1 MEAWLAATGMA
12 LGVLLVLEGERRGS
26 RRLEVVG
33 KPLASALFVWLGLT
47 RWSRP
52 DPVGGW
58 MLVALLLCAAGDVLL
73 IGERTFDAGLLAF
86 LAGHLGFAQAFRIA
100 TPVARWPLPPLLLP
114 VVVSALVLRWLWP
127 HLGRRRV
134 PVLAYVVAI
143 TLMVWGAV
151 ATAMAGSR
159 PLWVVLGAGLFF
171 GSDVLVARQRFV
183 TPSLANRVVGL
194 PAYYAG
200 QLLLALSI

>member
-1 MEAWLAATGMA
+1 METWLAATGMA
-12 LGVLLVLEGERRGS
+12 LGVLLVLEGERRRS
-26 RRLEVVG
+26 RRLELIG

-52 DPVGGW
+52 DPVGAW
-58 MLVALLLCAAGDVLL
+58 MLVALLLCAIGDVLL
-73 IGERTFDAGLLAF
+73 IAERTFDAGLLAF
-86 LAGHLGFAQAFRIA
+86 LAGHLGFAQAFRMA
-100 TPVARWPLPPLLLP
+100 TPVARWPLPRLLLLA
-114 VVVSALVLRWLWP
+114 VVSAGVLRWLWP
-127 HLGRRRV
+127 RLGRRRL

-151 ATAMAGSR
+151 ATAMAGTR
-159 PLWVVLGAGLFF
+159 PRLVALGATLFF
-171 GSDVLVARQRFV
+171 ASDVLVARQRFV

-200 QLLLALSI
+200 QLLLALCI